1 MGSLDR
7 IYNQPNE
14 HIFFKSD
21 LPVGPKEGIVR
32 FRGATPT
39 VDTRG
44 YDAVLDLIY
53 QAAEVMKGVE
63 NHATE
68 AEKIAYQ
75 KLQLA
80 QRRID
85 ELETELRTAQ
95 VCIKE
100 ARVNLKESEDA
111 ARIER
116 SRLESAE
123 SKMCEL
129 EMRARTAEAQ
139 AKENANAVARIEEAI
154 RTQIIAKRLPP
165 NKRALPA

>member
-1 MGSLDR
+1 
-7 IYNQPNE
+7 
-14 HIFFKSD
+14 
-21 LPVGPKEGIVR
+21 
-32 FRGATPT
+32 
-39 VDTRG
+39 
-44 YDAVLDLIY
+44 
-53 QAAEVMKGVE
+53 MKGVE

-95 VCIKE
+95 VCINE

-165 NKRALPA
+165 NKRALAA